1 MEMRIV
7 PCPGPWKALGRAGRM
22 NGPGHPRAAPFPGS
36 ERRAFSAA
44 ASWAP

>member
-7 PCPGPWKALGRAGRM
+7 PCPGPRTALGRDGRR
-22 NGPGHPRAAPFPGS
+22 NGPGRHRAMPFSIGPW
-36 ERRAFSAA
+36 AVFNAA

>member
-7 PCPGPWKALGRAGRM
+7 PCPGPRKALEQAGRG
-22 NGPGHPRAAPFPGS
+22 NGPGRHRAAPFSSGP
-36 ERRAFSAA
+36 RVAFSAA

>member
-7 PCPGPWKALGRAGRM
+7 PCPGPRTALGRDGRG
-22 NGPGHPRAAPFPGS
+22 NGPGRHQAALLITSPRV
-36 ERRAFSAA
+36 AFSAA